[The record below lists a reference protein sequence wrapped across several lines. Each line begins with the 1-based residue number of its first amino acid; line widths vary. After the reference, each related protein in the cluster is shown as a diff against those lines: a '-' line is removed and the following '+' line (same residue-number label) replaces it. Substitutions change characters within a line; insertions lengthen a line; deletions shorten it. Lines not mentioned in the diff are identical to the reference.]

1 MTLESAA
8 AYADLPHE
16 QQAEALRPVVLAAAD
31 AFGLAVHRLEVRLHA
46 YNTTYETT
54 YELQTV
60 GGERFALRINT
71 NSTSPEPE
79 ILAQQLWQLAI
90 ARETTVLVPR
100 PIATADGRWCA
111 RVPSRALGRDL
122 LVTCASWLEGDD
134 VGEPDAEVAHEL
146 GRSMA
151 ALHVQA
157 RTWQL
162 PEGSSMPSFDEPR
175 FGDEDLLGTAEL
187 APHEREVVE
196 QSRALAQEAF
206 RRVYTGATS
215 IALHADL
222 HGGNLKWHGGRLAGF
237 DFDDCGLG
245 VPALDLAISTF
256 YLRGGEAGAEE
267 AMRAG
272 YASVAHLPDIDRPDF
287 EAMVASRQLLLA
299 NA

>member
-16 QQAEALRPVVLAAAD
+16 QQAEALRPVALAAAD

-111 RVPSRALGRDL
+111 RVPSHALGRDL

-162 PEGSSMPSFDEPR
+162 PEGS
-175 FGDEDLLGTAEL
+175 
-187 APHEREVVE
+187 
-196 QSRALAQEAF
+196 
-206 RRVYTGATS
+206 
-215 IALHADL
+215 
-222 HGGNLKWHGGRLAGF
+222 
-237 DFDDCGLG
+237 
-245 VPALDLAISTF
+245 
-256 YLRGGEAGAEE
+256 
-267 AMRAG
+267 
-272 YASVAHLPDIDRPDF
+272 
-287 EAMVASRQLLLA
+287 
-299 NA
+299 